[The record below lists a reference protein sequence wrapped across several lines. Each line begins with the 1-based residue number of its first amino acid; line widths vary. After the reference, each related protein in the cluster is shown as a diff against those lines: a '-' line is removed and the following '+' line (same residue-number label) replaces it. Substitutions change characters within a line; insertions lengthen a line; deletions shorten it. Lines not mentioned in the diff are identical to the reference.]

1 MINKQN
7 ELNASEAAYSS
18 QKSKITQDFEKIKTK
33 VKINKYI
40 RINLFAEIE
49 FNFNLPIHNLG

>member
-7 ELNASEAAYSS
+7 ELNASKAAYSS

-33 VKINKYI
+33 VKKIIINK
-40 RINLFAEIE
+40 
-49 FNFNLPIHNLG
+49 